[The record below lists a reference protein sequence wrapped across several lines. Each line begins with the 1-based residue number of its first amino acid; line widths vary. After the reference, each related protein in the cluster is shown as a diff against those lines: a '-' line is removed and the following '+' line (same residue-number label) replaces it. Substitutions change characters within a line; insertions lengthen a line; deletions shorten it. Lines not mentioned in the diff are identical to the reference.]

1 MFHSSV
7 QELLQAARDFIAD
20 IPPLAL
26 LNAPRRRGRKL
37 VIDIDQVLAAAP
49 WKAAPVDLL
58 EDARKHWQ
66 GRAIQIDDD
75 AVMRADAAGLWVGA
89 WVLAA
94 PPITTISTIGFRTAL
109 DALPI
114 MEREVYVLHRV
125 EGRPFSYLAERL
137 GITIGQAETLLLNAL
152 HQLHVAIYGH

>member
-1 MFHSSV
+1 MSHSSI
-7 QELLQAARDFIAD
+7 QELLQEARDFIAD

-37 VIDIDQVLAAAP
+37 VMDIDRALAAAP

-58 EDARKHWQ
+58 EEARKHWQ
-66 GRAIQIDDD
+66 GSAIQIDDD
-75 AVMRADAAGLWVGA
+75 TVMRADAAGLWIGA
-89 WVLAA
+89 WVLVA
-94 PPITTISTIGFRTAL
+94 PPITTISTIRFRAAL

-125 EGRPFSYLAERL
+125 KNRPFSYVADRL

-152 HQLHVAIYGH
+152 HELHVAIYSR